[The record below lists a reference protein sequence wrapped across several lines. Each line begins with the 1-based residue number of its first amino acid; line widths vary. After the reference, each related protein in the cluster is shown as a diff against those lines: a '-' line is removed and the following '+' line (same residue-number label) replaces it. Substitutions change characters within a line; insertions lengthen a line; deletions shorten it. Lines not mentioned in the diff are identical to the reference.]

1 MKGTTIKGLGS
12 AVVTAGAVLA
22 LAICIPANAGAVPG
36 AFESDTHLGESAPP
50 VAVPIDA
57 QSGSLLRPVNGE
69 VVSQFGKSDH
79 IGTTSPVFHSGVDF
93 AAQEGAP
100 VYAAGDGKVEE
111 VHTEAVANGYGNYLI
126 IGHGASSDGALSTLY
141 AHASGIV
148 VRQGETVHAGQLVA
162 YAGHTG
168 FTAGTKL
175 HFEVRVD
182 GKPRDPMP
190 YFR

>member
-1 MKGTTIKGLGS
+1 MKGTTIKGVGR

-22 LAICIPANAGAVPG
+22 LTICIPANAGAVPG
-36 AFESDTHLGESAPP
+36 AFESDTHLSEPAPP
-50 VAVPIDA
+50 VAEPIDA
-57 QSGSLLRPVNGE
+57 QSGSLIRPVDGE
-69 VVSQFGKSDH
+69 VVSQFGKRDL
-79 IGTTSPVFHSGVDF
+79 GTPSPVIHSGVDF

-111 VHTEAVANGYGNYLI
+111 VHAEAVGNGYGNYLI
-126 IGHGASSDGALSTLY
+126 IGHGASADGALSTLY

-148 VRQGETVHAGQLVA
+148 VRQGETVRAGQLVA
-162 YAGHTG
+162 YVGHTG

-182 GKPRDPMP
+182 GEPRDPMP